1 MKGCNEVQMLSVYRR
16 LVGSMLTQNAHPP
29 FDGAPRLTELVRCS
43 VDEGR
48 GEHRHNPAVRSFT
61 SV

>member
-1 MKGCNEVQMLSVYRR
+1 MEGCDEEQMLPVYRR
-16 LVGSMLTQNAHPP
+16 LVGSILTQNAHPP
-29 FDGAPRLTELVRCS
+29 FDGAPRLKELIRRC

-48 GEHRHNPAVRSFT
+48 GEHRHNPAVSPFT

>member
-1 MKGCNEVQMLSVYRR
+1 MKGCDEEQMLPVYRR

-29 FDGAPRLTELVRCS
+29 FDSASMLRELVRRS
-43 VDEGR
+43 LDEGR
-48 GEHRHNPAVRSFT
+48 GEHRQNPAVRSFT